1 MMVAAA
7 AATVHLGAGGGSA
20 VASTNALQACGNTWW
35 RSQQACCAD
44 LVHALES
51 SLRLA
56 ACLPTPPSAC
66 VCYAAGNMHDR
77 VALCRLG
84 GVYRP
89 SVVRVGLQAHH
100 SVEHVALDTLIDRRM
115 SANKDAPVRSL
126 KCK

>member
-1 MMVAAA
+1 MVAA
-7 AATVHLGAGGGSA
+7 AATVHLGAGETKCCRIHKCPAGIRQHL
-20 VASTNALQACGNTWW
+20 VAQPAGLLCRCGACL
-35 RSQQACCAD
+35 R
-44 LVHALES
+44 VS
-51 SLRLA
+51 SRLA
-56 ACLPTPPSAC
+56 ACLVIPPSAC
-66 VCYAAGNMHDR
+66 VCYAAGNMHNN